1 MGEQY
6 ANSDDW
12 NDFAALAKEHLV
24 GTTAMIMQAVLDG
37 DEYKFEPVM
46 EDGKP
51 VVRPLT
57 AEDLDAIGPAC
68 MAKIMGF

>member
-1 MGEQY
+1 MFVRRVDVRQR
-6 ANSDDW
+6 
-12 NDFAALAKEHLV
+12 KEGNHGYMDV
-24 GTTAMIMQAVLDG
+24 

-57 AEDLDAIGPAC
+57 AEDIDAIGPAC